1 MKKQAKAFAEKTKV
15 SEKTANRILSLLY
28 EKGLD
33 ATQFSRLMWRLESF
47 VLKTKLPEMIDNLND
62 GQVSELIDEIIAE
75 DDQMAQNAPMECSE
89 NLGLWLFSE
98 FAEDGKTYAPGD
110 MVEIQ
115 IMRTGTWIHPNY
127 GKIEIKPE
135 TLSEVKKNFDK
146 NVRQI
151 DLAVDENHEPNH
163 KALAWFRELLVKED
177 GEALFA
183 KMELTKKGAEL
194 LTEGAYKYFSPEI
207 VFKKQDE
214 ETGKVVTNLLIG
226 GAFTNRPFFKAM
238 QPLLAS
244 EEAGDHVANRHQS
257 NAANQSSTILIF
269 NTSNPMKKILE
280 LLAQFSEA
288 KAINANQKA
297 ELEAC
302 FNAMSEEDKTPE
314 LTNAFN
320 EVVAKFSDEAAGD
333 DAGGEGADK
342 AGEAASG
349 ADDKGSDDAGASDG
363 EGSAAGDSEGADADK
378 KDDSA
383 AAAKEVK
390 ASEGEE
396 VVSIKASELES
407 LKALASQTGK
417 LVREKRKSMIEAKVN
432 GMKFSEGNAVG
443 IVLPKNATEIADFA
457 LSLSE
462 AQEAKFFSIISKLQ
476 TVAASEVGHSGSAD
490 AQVSAEE
497 INFFTEKM
505 GMSKEEA
512 LEAAKLHKA
521 SVK

>member
-47 VLKTKLPEMIDNLND
+47 VLKTKLPEMIDKLND
-62 GQVSELIDEIIAE
+62 AQVSSLIDEIIAE
-75 DDQMAQNAPMECSE
+75 DEQMTQDGPLECSE

-98 FAEDGKTYAPGD
+98 FAEDGKQYAAGD

-115 IMRTGTWIHPNY
+115 IMRTGTWIHPAY
-127 GKIEIKPE
+127 GKIEINSK
-135 TLSEVKKNFDK
+135 TLSEVKKNFDN
-146 NVRQI
+146 NVRKI

-163 KALAWFRELLVKED
+163 KALAWFRELLIKED
-177 GEALFA
+177 GDALFA

-207 VFKKQDE
+207 VFQKQDE
-214 ETGKVVTNLLIG
+214 ETGKVVKNLLIG

-244 EEAGDHVANRHQS
+244 EEGATDVASRHQS
-257 NAANQSSTILIF
+257 NAATQTSSNFLVF
-269 NTSNPMKKILE
+269 NFSTPMKKILE

-288 KAINANQKA
+288 KAINAEQKA

-302 FNAMSEEDKTPE
+302 FNAMSEEDKTAE

-320 EVVAKFSDEAAGD
+320 ECVAKFSDEAAAGD
-333 DAGGEGADK
+333 SAGSDEGADK

-349 ADDKGSDDAGASDG
+349 ADGSDDAGASDG
-363 EGSAAGDSEGADADK
+363 EGAGDGADAEG

-383 AAAKEVK
+383 ADKAKEVK

-396 VVSIKASELES
+396 VVSIKASELAA
-407 LKALASQTGK
+407 LKNLASQTSK
-417 LVREKRKSMIEAKVN
+417 LVREKRKSMIETKVN
-432 GMKFSEGNAVG
+432 GMKFSEGNAIG
-443 IVLPKNATEIADFA
+443 IVLPKNVKEIVDFA
-457 LSLSE
+457 AALSE
-462 AQEAKFFSIISKLQ
+462 PMEAQFFSIISKLQ

-497 INFFTEKM
+497 IAFFTEKM

-512 LEAAKLHKA
+512 IEAAKLHKA